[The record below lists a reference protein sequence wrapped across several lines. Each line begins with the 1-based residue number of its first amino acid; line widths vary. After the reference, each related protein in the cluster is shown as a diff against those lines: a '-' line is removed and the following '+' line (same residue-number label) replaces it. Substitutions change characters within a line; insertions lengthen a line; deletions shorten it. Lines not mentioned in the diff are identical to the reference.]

1 MSMSAQKKTGL
12 AVLGIVVLGMLTVGG
27 FEFREFRTP
36 KECGFCQRTLQ
47 DKLRVVVEIGGQRR
61 EACCPQCAVS
71 ESRQENKP
79 VRLISVRDYSTAK
92 VIDPAQAYYVNHSR
106 ALACTHDAMHMDEM
120 KHTEELAFDRCSPG
134 AFAFAKKED
143 AEAFIAQNG
152 GQILSMEQLLAEAD
166 VQ

>member
-1 MSMSAQKKTGL
+1 MSAQKKTGL
-12 AVLGIVVLGMLTVGG
+12 AVLGIVVLGMLALGSY
-27 FEFREFRTP
+27 EFKEFRTP
-36 KECGFCQRTLQ
+36 KQCGFCQRPLQ
-47 DKLRVVVEIGGQRR
+47 ERLRVVVEIGGQRR

-71 ESRQENKP
+71 ESRQEHKP
-79 VRLISVRDYSTAK
+79 IRLISVRDYSTAK

-120 KHTEELAFDRCSPG
+120 KHDDPLMFDRCSPG

-152 GQILSMEQLLAEAD
+152 GQMLTMEQLMAEGNTP
-166 VQ
+166 

>member
-1 MSMSAQKKTGL
+1 MSAQKKTGL
-12 AVLGIVVLGMLTVGG
+12 AVLGLVVLGMLALGG
-27 FEFREFRTP
+27 FEYREFHTP
-36 KECGFCQRTLQ
+36 KQCGFCQRPLQ
-47 DKLRVVVEIGGQRR
+47 DRLRVVVEIGGQRR

-92 VIDPAQAYYVNHSR
+92 VIDPAKAYYVNHSR

-120 KHTEELAFDRCSPG
+120 KHADTLTFDRCSPG
-134 AFAFAKKED
+134 AFAFAKKDD

-152 GQILSMEQLLAEAD
+152 GRILSMEQLLGEANN
-166 VQ
+166 Q

>member
-1 MSMSAQKKTGL
+1 MSAQKKTGL
-12 AVLGIVVLGMLTVGG
+12 AVLGLLVLGMLGLG
-27 FEFREFRTP
+27 WYEYREFRTP
-36 KECGFCQRTLQ
+36 KECGFCQRPLP

-71 ESRQENKP
+71 ESRQEHKP
-79 VRLISVRDYSTAK
+79 VRLVSVRDYSTAK

-106 ALACTHDAMHMDEM
+106 AMACSHDSMHMDEM
-120 KHTEELAFDRCSPG
+120 KHADPLMFDRCSPG

-152 GQILSMEQLLAEAD
+152 GQIQSMEQLLGEANT
-166 VQ
+166 Q

>member
-1 MSMSAQKKTGL
+1 MSAQKKKGLAVLGL
-12 AVLGIVVLGMLTVGG
+12 AVLGILVLGWY
-27 FEFREFRTP
+27 EFREFRTP
-36 KECGFCQRTLQ
+36 KQCSFCQRPLQ
-47 DKLRVVVEIGGQRR
+47 DRLRVVVEIGGQRR

-71 ESRQENKP
+71 ESRQEHKP

-92 VIDPAQAYYVNHSR
+92 VIDPVQAYYVNHSH

-143 AEAFIAQNG
+143 AEAFIAQKG
-152 GQILSMEQLLAEAD
+152 GQILSMKQLLGEGNT
-166 VQ
+166 Q